1 MTEQRVQRK
10 LAAVLAADMVGYS
23 RLMEANEAGT
33 LARLKAHRVELID
46 PTIAENNGRIIKTTG
61 DGLLAEFPSV
71 VDAVRCAV
79 EIQDAMARRNADVPA
94 DQRIEFRIGIN
105 LGDIIVDDDD
115 IFGDGVNVAARLQE
129 QSAAGGICVSHAVHD
144 QIGDRHG
151 VAFEDLGEKILK
163 NIARPV
169 RVYRVALGQVPD
181 GPTKPAVR
189 GGAAASDKPSIA
201 VLPFVNM
208 SGDKEQE
215 FFVDGMTE
223 DIITELSRFRDL
235 FVISRNSVFVY
246 KGKAVNIQKV
256 AGELGV
262 QYVVEGSV
270 RKAGNRVRVTVQLI
284 DAEIDRHIW
293 AERYD
298 RDLEDIFAI
307 QDEVT
312 SAIVA
317 TASGRI
323 AAAAQDRVQRKTTS
337 NMAAYECVLAGK
349 VLHHRSTRADN
360 AEALRMLDRAIA
372 LEPNFAHAH
381 AWKACSLGQTWVNG
395 WCENREAT
403 FRQVIQELETA
414 LALDDNDSD
423 VHRILAAVNLA
434 RHDHDKSMYHQ
445 ERALSLNPNND
456 LIVVQ
461 QGEIL
466 TWLGRPEEGIEWI
479 TKAMRLNPYHPE
491 RFWSHLARAYYVAR
505 RYPET
510 IEAIRRIGKPDHTHF
525 ALMAAAAAQ
534 HGDEAAAAAYA
545 GEVLAR
551 EPKFS
556 VEAYL
561 KTLHYKQDSD
571 SDHHREGLLK
581 AGLPA

>member
-1 MTEQRVQRK
+1 MAQSDVQRK
-10 LAAVLAADMVGYS
+10 LAAILAADMVGYS

-33 LARLKAHRVELID
+33 LARLKAHRIELID
-46 PTIAENNGRIIKTTG
+46 PAIAKCKGRLIKTTG
-61 DGLLAEFPSV
+61 DGMLVEFPSV
-71 VDAVRCAV
+71 VEAVRCAI
-79 EIQDAMARRNADVPA
+79 EFQGRLARRNADLPPE
-94 DQRIEFRIGIN
+94 QRIEFRIGIN

-115 IFGDGVNVAARLQE
+115 IFGDGVNIAARLQE
-129 QSAAGGICVSHAVHD
+129 QSAPGGISVSQGVHD
-144 QIGDRHG
+144 QIGDRYG
-151 VAFEDLGEKILK
+151 VAFEYLGEKSLK

-169 RVYRVALGQVPD
+169 RVYRVLIEGEA
-181 GPTKPAVR
+181 PTAAAQPA
-189 GGAAASDKPSIA
+189 AAPASDKPSIA

-208 SGDKEQE
+208 SGDREQE

-235 FVISRNSVFVY
+235 FVISRNSAFVY

-284 DAEIDRHIW
+284 DAETDRHIW

-298 RDLEDIFAI
+298 RELADIFAI

-317 TASGRI
+317 TVSGRI

-337 NMAAYECVLAGK
+337 NMAAYELVLTGK
-349 VLHHRSTRADN
+349 VLHHRSTREDN

-372 LEPNFAHAH
+372 LDPKFAHAH
-381 AWKACSLGQTWVNG
+381 AWKACTLGQRFAYG
-395 WCENREAT
+395 WTDDPNAT
-403 FRQVIQELETA
+403 FKQVGDELQAA
-414 LALDDNDSD
+414 LGLDDNDSD
-423 VHRILAAVNLA
+423 VHRIQAAVSLL
-434 RHDHDKSMYHQ
+434 RHDYDKAMYHQ
-445 ERALSLNPNND
+445 GRALSLNPNND

-461 QGEIL
+461 HGELL
-466 TWLGRPEEGIEWI
+466 TWMGQPEEGIDWI
-479 TKAMRLNPYHPE
+479 LKAMRLNPYHPE
-491 RFWSHLARAYYVAR
+491 RFWSHLGRAYYAAR
-505 RYPET
+505 RYPEAV
-510 IEAIRRIGKPDHTHF
+510 EAFRRIGKPDHTHF
-525 ALMAAAAAQ
+525 AFMAAAAAQ
-534 HGDEAAAAAYA
+534 MDDTAAAGYA
-545 GEVLAR
+545 REVLAR
-551 EPKFS
+551 QPNFS

-561 KTLHYKQDSD
+561 RTLHYKQDAD
-571 SDHHREGLLK
+571 RAHHREGLLK